1 MATKSYLTTVATETQ
16 GYLINDSECL
26 ADFFFTVGVLHFSS
40 HHSQKFWEVNGAITS
55 N

>member
-1 MATKSYLTTVATETQ
+1 MATKSAMQTR
-16 GYLINDSECL
+16 GHLIEDSERL
-26 ADFFFTVGVLHFSS
+26 ADFLFTVGVFHFSS